1 MLENEEQKI
10 TNINTDDGNKIFN
23 ELKEI
28 QKLIKKESAIKEL
41 FIKTKNETKNSINNH
56 CIEIYKKK
64 MEVLNILQKINKTN
78 SNSNTKKKSSNVLK
92 DYILVEDNYN
102 YLKDLDRYIIDFLN
116 YLWNEPKILA
126 NLLIK
131 ANIEET
137 KTYLAPLICN
147 NFYENILSHNY
158 IQDPLIYI
166 IYLLLKNEIDN
177 FKDINEGI
185 NNFLNNTPCS
195 YLLQQLIEKNDI
207 KEFFKLILKDALE
220 DLNDDKFIFSID
232 KLSQWQREMGKKINR
247 SVFDRNYLNSKKVD
261 NRGFRFSD
269 DSGPKEDFDIRNTHI
284 LTKINIQ
291 GITEDDKNIIKNN
304 INYQIFSAA
313 YLSIIPL
320 SEIKENINKYNDDIC
335 LKNYYEYLLSNTNE
349 DYSHNSFVS
358 NIAKLKNSESILIF
372 YQEHFLK
379 VKEFINK
386 ILENIIS
393 NYRIIPYAIKCV
405 AKMILQL
412 ISNKFP
418 DSSEI
423 QKNLFINKFLYNILM
438 FPIFEKPDINALI
451 NDYII
456 SNNTLYNL
464 KIISYI
470 ISTLTSFRLFKDN
483 DPSESDLTPFNRVF
497 LEKIPDI
504 FKINKYIIN
513 IDLPHFI
520 DGLINRTINEDEYY
534 FDFFNENPN
543 EISFYKSML
552 LNIKDFYFL
561 FKNLFQ
567 FKEEIIKPFSQNNDN
582 TSIYAKFTDKSK
594 INIKSILALL
604 DKLNDSEI
612 FKILLSLVNE
622 NEYTVKT
629 TKTKTEGLFPKTIIN
644 EEKLKKVKYFHVS
657 ELLFNEKPKK
667 IFDVKQ
673 TFNYYHI
680 EELKENNFKNM
691 SLKELQQK
699 NNIIKCKNFFSSI
712 LYNIRYLDKINFNHE
727 TTQNVIDILRE
738 LTHFIKS
745 SNYLIDGKIPSEWY
759 SVSLMECLKKL
770 PDDYKI
776 NEYKKLFDELTFEL
790 NESIKQNNFEYMSL
804 LLEGIKFGNRN
815 KNFQQRVKEIY
826 MDIELNNKANDIIEN
841 DNINVDTNF
850 KFSTK
855 NEFVD
860 FFNLDK
866 IKGNTF
872 ITIEKYIKNFPNLN
886 QYNFC
891 QESSGE
897 KINIFELQKKLNI
910 PNKLNIFFNTIAL
923 YLKDKVKNENELQ
936 IISDKIFD
944 YVMSRLNDKIYPK
957 VKNDLDI
964 DIFKN
969 SCKLNWVEPENVIK
983 DKTHYDFDFV
993 LPDINKYFNLIRNEK
1008 SPRKKLIN
1016 LSNIIDSINKLL
1028 KFTKDNMDIG
1038 IDDQMPLIIYCFI
1051 KCKPWGIYTDCNFM
1065 QLYIGNKKNQIED
1078 SQLAELRTCCDF
1090 IINVNYTSFYDISDS
1105 EYIRKG
1111 EISLKELNEYMIQF
1125 NLE

>member
-23 ELKEI
+23 ELKEL

-116 YLWNEPKILA
+116 YLWDEPKILA

-284 LTKINIQ
+284 LTKVNIQ

-335 LKNYYEYLLSNTNE
+335 LKNYYEYLLSNTKE

-393 NYRIIPYAIKCV
+393 NLCY
-405 AKMILQL
+405 KMR
-412 ISNKFP
+412 S
-418 DSSEI
+418 
-423 QKNLFINKFLYNILM
+423 KN
-438 FPIFEKPDINALI
+438 D
-451 NDYII
+451 
-456 SNNTLYNL
+456 
-464 KIISYI
+464 
-470 ISTLTSFRLFKDN
+470 
-483 DPSESDLTPFNRVF
+483 
-497 LEKIPDI
+497 
-504 FKINKYIIN
+504 
-513 IDLPHFI
+513 
-520 DGLINRTINEDEYY
+520 
-534 FDFFNENPN
+534 
-543 EISFYKSML
+543 
-552 LNIKDFYFL
+552 
-561 FKNLFQ
+561 
-567 FKEEIIKPFSQNNDN
+567 
-582 TSIYAKFTDKSK
+582 TSI
-594 INIKSILALL
+594 N
-604 DKLNDSEI
+604 
-612 FKILLSLVNE
+612 
-622 NEYTVKT
+622 
-629 TKTKTEGLFPKTIIN
+629 
-644 EEKLKKVKYFHVS
+644 
-657 ELLFNEKPKK
+657 
-667 IFDVKQ
+667 
-673 TFNYYHI
+673 
-680 EELKENNFKNM
+680 
-691 SLKELQQK
+691 
-699 NNIIKCKNFFSSI
+699 
-712 LYNIRYLDKINFNHE
+712 
-727 TTQNVIDILRE
+727 
-738 LTHFIKS
+738 
-745 SNYLIDGKIPSEWY
+745 
-759 SVSLMECLKKL
+759 
-770 PDDYKI
+770 
-776 NEYKKLFDELTFEL
+776 
-790 NESIKQNNFEYMSL
+790 
-804 LLEGIKFGNRN
+804 
-815 KNFQQRVKEIY
+815 
-826 MDIELNNKANDIIEN
+826 
-841 DNINVDTNF
+841 
-850 KFSTK
+850 
-855 NEFVD
+855 
-860 FFNLDK
+860 
-866 IKGNTF
+866 
-872 ITIEKYIKNFPNLN
+872 
-886 QYNFC
+886 
-891 QESSGE
+891 
-897 KINIFELQKKLNI
+897 
-910 PNKLNIFFNTIAL
+910 
-923 YLKDKVKNENELQ
+923 
-936 IISDKIFD
+936 
-944 YVMSRLNDKIYPK
+944 
-957 VKNDLDI
+957 
-964 DIFKN
+964 
-969 SCKLNWVEPENVIK
+969 
-983 DKTHYDFDFV
+983 
-993 LPDINKYFNLIRNEK
+993 
-1008 SPRKKLIN
+1008 
-1016 LSNIIDSINKLL
+1016 
-1028 KFTKDNMDIG
+1028 
-1038 IDDQMPLIIYCFI
+1038 
-1051 KCKPWGIYTDCNFM
+1051 
-1065 QLYIGNKKNQIED
+1065 
-1078 SQLAELRTCCDF
+1078 
-1090 IINVNYTSFYDISDS
+1090 
-1105 EYIRKG
+1105 
-1111 EISLKELNEYMIQF
+1111 
-1125 NLE
+1125 